1 MFRLAWAFALAYAWC
16 AAAGASCGSTFCT
29 INTAWDTQGAW
40 TPPGWRLDVRYEHV
54 DQNQP
59 LRGNNR
65 IAVGAIPEEHDEVRT
80 KNRNWLAS
88 LDYTF
93 NSDWGMN
100 VVLPVAKRTHKHLE
114 NDFAAGTQEPEKWD
128 FRKIGDARVAG
139 RYRIATVEGADHTL
153 GTLGAS
159 FGLKLPSGQT
169 NTKNSDGERAE
180 RSLQPGSGT
189 TDAFVGLYFAQLLPM
204 KSLSWFTQAVAQR
217 PLNTD
222 QGYRPG
228 ARLALDGGLR
238 YDLTDRFSLMLQLN
252 ALIKARDSGN
262 NAEPDNSGGKSLFV
276 GPGAS
281 FALTQDVRLYGFAQV
296 PVYQY
301 VNGVQLGVKTGIVLG
316 LSARF

>member
-1 MFRLAWAFALAYAWC
+1 MFRSALAFTAAFAWS
-16 AAAGASCGSTFCT
+16 AAAGASCGSTFCA

-40 TPPGWRLDVRYEHV
+40 VQPGWRLDVRYEHV
-54 DQNQP
+54 NQNQP
-59 LRGNNR
+59 RHGNNK

-80 KNRNWLAS
+80 NNRNWLTS

-93 NSDWGMN
+93 NADWGMN
-100 VVLPVAKRTHKHLE
+100 VLLPVVKRTHKHLE
-114 NDFAAGTQEPEKWD
+114 NDFDTGEQMPEKWD
-128 FRKIGDARVAG
+128 FRKLGDARVAG

-153 GTLGAS
+153 GTLGLN
-159 FGLKLPSGQT
+159 FGLKLPTGST
-169 NTKNSDGERAE
+169 NVKNSDGERAE

-189 TDAFVGLYFAQLLPM
+189 TDAFVGLYYSQLLPM
-204 KSLSWFTQAVAQR
+204 KSLSWFTQAVVQR

-222 QGYRPG
+222 EGYRPG

-252 ALIKARDSGN
+252 GLVKARDSGS

-296 PVYQY
+296 PIYQY
-301 VNGVQLGVKTGIVLG
+301 VNGVQLGVKTGVVLG